1 MQKTAGNDRP
11 APAYP
16 IASVDNALRLLLLF
30 REQHQIRLSDASDY
44 LGVANSTAHRLL
56 AMLVHHQFVDQEP
69 SQRTYV
75 PGPALVEIGLATV
88 RRMDVRTSARP
99 VLEALAA
106 RSGETALLS
115 RLDGAM
121 ALCLD
126 SVESSKA
133 LRVASQAELLLPAH
147 CSASG
152 KALLAELPTGE
163 LRALFP
169 RGARLVTVT
178 PTSIRSFRALEAEL
192 AAVRGRGY
200 ATTSGESEEGLG
212 AIAAVAHDARGRAVA
227 AFSVSAPVFRLDAR
241 RTAAHTQHV
250 LDAARELTGLFAA
263 EAQLGH

>member
-1 MQKTAGNDRP
+1 MQKSDGKPGRQSPT
-11 APAYP
+11 YP
-16 IASVDNALRLLLLF
+16 IASVGNALRLLLLF
-30 REQHQIRLSDASDY
+30 KDQQQIRLSDASTY

-56 AMLVHHQFVDQEP
+56 AMLVHHEFVDQDP

-88 RRMDVRTSARP
+88 RRMDLRTSARP
-99 VLEALAA
+99 VLEKLAA

-115 RLDGAM
+115 RLDGVM

-152 KALLAELPTGE
+152 KALLACLPDPE

-169 RGARLVTVT
+169 PRTKLAAVT
-178 PTSIRSFRALEAEL
+178 PSSIRTLAALDAEL
-192 AAVRGRGY
+192 AEIRARGY
-200 ATTSGESEEGLG
+200 ATTTEESEEGLG
-212 AIAAVAHDARGRAVA
+212 SIAAVAQDGRGRAVVA
-227 AFSVSAPVFRLDAR
+227 LSVSAPMFRLDAR
-241 RTAAHTQHV
+241 RTATHV
-250 LDAARELTGLFAA
+250 ELVLAAGRELSEVLAA
-263 EAQLGH
+263 EWG